1 MADTYTAKRQA
12 LTSVV
17 DTPAV
22 VQKNTTTTTTTTTVS
37 TISAPVLPVA
47 RAHARRNAH
56 WIDVSQ
62 VPVSAPAEL
71 YAPVHGYYA
80 LY

>member
-1 MADTYTAKRQA
+1 MADTFTAKRQA

-17 DTPAV
+17 DTPV
-22 VQKNTTTTTTTTTVS
+22 VQKNTTTTTTTTVS
-37 TISAPVLPVA
+37 TTIVAPLRPVA

-62 VPVSAPAEL
+62 IPANAPAEL
-71 YAPVHGYYA
+71 YAPIHGYYA